1 MSATIKWAN
10 IYAQNLGWNPP
21 IATNSKSVIPQ
32 WHHTIKPRNRATI
45 CAHND
50 TQNCLGS
57 RFYQHRGCSHDLQPR
72 SYRLLTTLSFAASFA
87 ILKLC
92 VHIRISLSVA
102 QSHRGTLGHR
112 TNEILIRPVCRG
124 IPFGTP
130 RLGSSCTGVAL
141 SPYDEPHPYIYRHY
155 LDL

>member
-1 MSATIKWAN
+1 MRK
-10 IYAQNLGWNPP
+10 
-21 IATNSKSVIPQ
+21 IPAETHHYDKLKKCNTQ
-32 WHHTIKPRNRATI
+32 WHHTIKPRNRVAI
-45 CAHND
+45 CAHYD

-57 RFYQHRGCSHDLQPR
+57 RFYQHRDFSCDLQPR
-72 SYRLLTTLSFAASFA
+72 SYRHSMTTLSFAESIT
-87 ILKLC
+87 ILKLRI
-92 VHIRISLSVA
+92 HIRRSLSVA
-102 QSHRGTLGHR
+102 QGHRGTLGHR

-155 LDL
+155 LYL